1 LPFAAAAAIM
11 GEFEAPAMN
20 SRLTVCYR
28 VRAEANAIEERAYG
42 LAVEQSVEMPVS
54 AIREAAILEEIVG
67 RVARIEDR
75 GDGWF
80 DVDIALASATV
91 GDDAGQLL
99 NMIYGNS
106 SLQDDIVLTDFSLPD
121 DLLARFGGPSQGLLG
136 LRRRAGADRR
146 ALTCSALKPQ
156 GLSPGSLGELAFEF
170 ARGGADF
177 VKDDHG
183 LADQAYSPFA
193 DRVRACAR
201 AMRQAEEITGRHTHY
216 APSLSGHYG
225 QLRRQVEIARA
236 EGISMV
242 MIAPMIAG
250 VSTLQALS
258 RENPDIAFLAHPTM
272 GGAARIS
279 PVAYARLFRLCG
291 ADAVIFPNYGGR
303 FGYSPTTCRALAGV
317 LREDRGGKL
326 TSVPAPAGGM
336 TLARV
341 PEILDFY
348 GPDTIL
354 LIGGA
359 LLAAAKERLAAE
371 TSAFARTVADHD
383 FGGRS

>member
-1 LPFAAAAAIM
+1 
-11 GEFEAPAMN
+11 MN
-20 SRLTVCYR
+20 SRLTACYR

-80 DVDIALASATV
+80 DIDIALASATV

-201 AMRQAEEITGRHTHY
+201 AMRQAAEITGRHTHY

-236 EGISMV
+236 EGISVV

-359 LLAAAKERLAAE
+359 LLAAARDRLAAE
-371 TSAFARTVADHD
+371 TSAFAGMVADHD

>member
-1 LPFAAAAAIM
+1 V
-11 GEFEAPAMN
+11 N
-20 SRLTVCYR
+20 SRLTACYR
-28 VRAEANAIEERAYG
+28 VRAEADAIEERARG
-42 LAVEQSVEMPVS
+42 LAVEQSVEMPVG
-54 AIREAAILEEIVG
+54 AIREAAIREEIVG

-80 DVDIALASATV
+80 DVDVALASATV

-99 NMIYGNS
+99 NMLYGNS
-106 SLQDDIVLTDFSLPD
+106 SLQDDIVLADFSLPV
-121 DLLARFGGPSQGLLG
+121 DLLARFDGPRQGLQG

-156 GLSPGSLGELAFEF
+156 GLSAGSLSELAFEF
-170 ARGGADF
+170 ACGGVDF

-183 LADQAYSPFA
+183 LADQTYSAFA

-201 AMRQAEEITGRHTHY
+201 AMRRAAEITGRHTDY
-216 APSLSGHYG
+216 VPSLSGHYG
-225 QLRRQVEIARA
+225 QMQRQIEIARG
-236 EGISMV
+236 EGLSIVMV
-242 MIAPMIAG
+242 APMIAG

-272 GGAARIS
+272 GGASRIS
-279 PVAYARLFRLCG
+279 PTAYARLFRLCG

-303 FGYSPTTCRALAGV
+303 FGYSPATCLALAGA
-317 LREDRGGKL
+317 LRDPWGGKL
-326 TSVPAPAGGM
+326 MSVPAPAGGM

-371 TSAFARTVADHD
+371 TAAFAGTVADHD
-383 FGGRS
+383 FGRRA

>member
-1 LPFAAAAAIM
+1 V
-11 GEFEAPAMN
+11 N

-28 VRAEANAIEERAYG
+28 VRAESAAIEERARG
-42 LAVEQSVEMPVS
+42 LAVEQSVEMPVG
-54 AIREAAILEEIVG
+54 AIREAAIREEIVG
-67 RVARIEDR
+67 RVDRIEDR

-99 NMIYGNS
+99 NMLYGNS
-106 SLQDDIVLTDFSLPD
+106 SLQDDIVLADFSLPD
-121 DLLARFGGPSQGLLG
+121 DLLARFGGPRQGLPG

-156 GLSPGSLGELAFEF
+156 GLSAGSLKELAFEF

-183 LADQAYSPFA
+183 LADQAYSLFV

-201 AMRQAEEITGRHTHY
+201 AMRRAAEITGRQTHY

-225 QLRRQVEIARA
+225 QMQRQLEIVRA
-236 EGISMV
+236 EGIGV
-242 MIAPMIAG
+242 VVLAPMIAG

-258 RENPDIAFLAHPTM
+258 REHPDIAFLAHPTM
-272 GGAARIS
+272 AGAARIS
-279 PVAYARLFRLCG
+279 PMAYARLFRLCG

-303 FGYSPTTCRALAGV
+303 FGYSPATCRALAGA
-317 LREDRGGKL
+317 LREGWGGQL

-359 LLAAAKERLAAE
+359 LLAAAKDRLAAE
-371 TSAFARTVADHD
+371 TAAFARTVADHD
-383 FGGRS
+383 FGAADDRNNGENA

>member
-1 LPFAAAAAIM
+1 V
-11 GEFEAPAMN
+11 N
-20 SRLTVCYR
+20 SRLIANYR
-28 VRAEANAIEERAYG
+28 VRAEANAIEERARG

-54 AIREAAILEEIVG
+54 AIREAAIIEEIVG
-67 RVARIEDR
+67 EVARIEDR

-80 DVDIALASATV
+80 DVDVALASATI
-91 GDDAGQLL
+91 GGDAGQLL
-99 NMIYGNS
+99 NMLYGNS
-106 SLQDDIVLTDFSLPD
+106 SLQEDIVLADFSLPY
-121 DLLARFGGPSQGLLG
+121 DLLARFGGPRQGLRG

-156 GLSPGSLGELAFEF
+156 GLSARSLSELAFEF
-170 ARGGADF
+170 ARGGVDF

-183 LADQAYSPFA
+183 LADQDYSPFDERA
-193 DRVRACAR
+193 PACAR
-201 AMRQAEEITGRHTHY
+201 AMRRAEEITGRRTHY
-216 APSLSGHYG
+216 APSLSGHFG
-225 QLRRQVEIARA
+225 QMQRQIETARA
-236 EGISMV
+236 EGISVV

-258 RENPDIAFLAHPTM
+258 HANPDIAFFAHPTM
-272 GGAARIS
+272 AGAARIS
-279 PVAYARLFRLCG
+279 PAAYARLFRLCG

-303 FGYSPTTCRALAGV
+303 FGYSPATCRALAGA
-317 LREDRGGKL
+317 LREGRGGIL

-359 LLAAAKERLAAE
+359 LLAAEKDNLAAE
-371 TSAFARTVADHD
+371 TARFARAVAEHD
-383 FGGRS
+383 FGARG

>member
-1 LPFAAAAAIM
+1 V
-11 GEFEAPAMN
+11 N
-20 SRLTVCYR
+20 SRLTARYR
-28 VRAEANAIEERAYG
+28 VRAEANAIEERARG

-54 AIREAAILEEIVG
+54 AIREAAIREEIVG
-67 RVARIEDR
+67 RVDRIEDR

-99 NMIYGNS
+99 NMLYGNS
-106 SLQDDIVLTDFSLPD
+106 SLQDDIVLADFSLPD
-121 DLLARFGGPSQGLLG
+121 DLLARFDGPSQGLAG

-156 GLSPGSLGELAFEF
+156 GRSAGSLSELAFEF

-183 LADQAYSPFA
+183 LADQVYSPFA

-201 AMRQAEEITGRHTHY
+201 AMRRAAEISGRLTHY

-225 QLRRQVEIARA
+225 QMQRQIEIVRT
-236 EGISMV
+236 EGIGVV

-272 GGAARIS
+272 AGAARIS
-279 PVAYARLFRLCG
+279 PAAYARLFRLCG

-303 FGYSPTTCRALAGV
+303 FGYSPATCRALADA
-317 LREDRGGKL
+317 LREGRSGKL

-359 LLAAAKERLAAE
+359 LLAAAKDRLAVE
-371 TSAFARTVADHD
+371 TAAFARTVEDHD
-383 FGGRS
+383 FGGRA

>member
-1 LPFAAAAAIM
+1 
-11 GEFEAPAMN
+11 MN
-20 SRLTVCYR
+20 SRLTACYR
-28 VRAEANAIEERAYG
+28 VRAEANAIEERARG

-80 DVDIALASATV
+80 DVDVALAAATV

-99 NMIYGNS
+99 NMLYGNS
-106 SLQDDIVLTDFSLPD
+106 SLQDDIVLADFSLPD
-121 DLLARFGGPSQGLLG
+121 DLSARFDGPRQGLEG

-156 GLSPGSLGELAFEF
+156 GLSAGSLSELAFEF

-193 DRVRACAR
+193 DRVRVCAR
-201 AMRQAEEITGRHTHY
+201 AMRRAAETTGRHTHY

-225 QLRRQVEIARA
+225 QMQRQIEIARD
-236 EGISMV
+236 EGISVV

-258 RENPDIAFLAHPTM
+258 HANPDIAFFAHPTM
-272 GGAARIS
+272 AGAARIS
-279 PVAYARLFRLCG
+279 PAAYARLFRLCG

-303 FGYSPTTCRALAGV
+303 FGYSPATCRALAGA
-317 LREDRGGKL
+317 LREGRGGIL

-348 GPDTIL
+348 GPETIL

-359 LLAAAKERLAAE
+359 LLAAEKDNLAAE
-371 TSAFARTVADHD
+371 TARFARTVAEHD
-383 FGGRS
+383 FGGRA